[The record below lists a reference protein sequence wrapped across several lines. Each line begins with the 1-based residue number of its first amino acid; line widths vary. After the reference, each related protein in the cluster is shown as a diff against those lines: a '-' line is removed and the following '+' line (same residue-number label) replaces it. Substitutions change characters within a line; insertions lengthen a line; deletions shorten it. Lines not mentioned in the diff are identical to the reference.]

1 MYLMMKVM
9 IDRSGFGISLIK
21 IFGYRTGEIR
31 KLYLN
36 SNFGIVAVGA
46 LICIPLSKIVMDSLY
61 PLMVSNIA
69 SGMNLYFHPI
79 LYIGLYVSILLLY
92 AVINFFLVRR
102 LNKITPAEVLKNRE

>member
-1 MYLMMKVM
+1 M
-9 IDRSGFGISLIK
+9 
-21 IFGYRTGEIR
+21 
-31 KLYLN
+31 
-36 SNFGIVAVGA
+36 AVGA

-69 SGMNLYFHPI
+69 SGMNLYFPPV